1 LRAGPA
7 SCPGERGEEDLVGFL
22 SLSTRHRGK

>member
-1 LRAGPA
+1 MGPA
-7 SCPGERGEEDLVGFL
+7 SCPRERGEEDLVGFL